1 MLRTIMS
8 PSTDVSAIGFPP
20 PVLGKDPLR
29 LPVIADSA
37 DWLALD
43 KPAGIGVRD
52 YPWDQQVPDL
62 DTALNLQL
70 RQGKPELKR
79 LDASLFGSVY
89 YLDPEVSGVCLFGK
103 SREAVASL
111 RNSYGSGQCEFTF
124 YLIAS
129 DQPTVCCAEEQ
140 IADAPLL
147 AHNTKPKMIPSTAK
161 GKQATTKF
169 GRIEAV
175 STGWALWQA
184 TVTYIRP
191 HQVRAHAVTVGISI
205 IGDTLYGGPTS
216 PSLRDL
222 DPSKRGSGVGTPL
235 FHGVAL
241 HLAELRLP
249 ENDVSPAVSFK
260 AALPRP
266 FSALLKRLKLPVPS
280 KIDCG

>member
-1 MLRTIMS
+1 MLRAIMS
-8 PSTDVSAIGFPP
+8 QSTDVSAIGFPP

-79 LDASLFGSVY
+79 LDATLFGSVY

-129 DQPTVCCAEEQ
+129 DQPTGCCADEQ

-169 GRIEAV
+169 RRIEAV
-175 STGWALWQA
+175 SSGWALWQA

-191 HQVRAHAVTVGISI
+191 HQVRAHAATVGISI
-205 IGDTLYGGPTS
+205 I
-216 PSLRDL
+216 
-222 DPSKRGSGVGTPL
+222 
-235 FHGVAL
+235 
-241 HLAELRLP
+241 
-249 ENDVSPAVSFK
+249 
-260 AALPRP
+260 
-266 FSALLKRLKLPVPS
+266 
-280 KIDCG
+280 